1 MSDPSYSSVHAI
13 TGRKVSPE
21 SLSQAVA
28 TASPVWGVRPIV
40 SGIRTDLDLTPA
52 RLAQLL
58 RDAELGY
65 PQAYLELA
73 EEMEE
78 RYLHYRGVL
87 DTRKRAVAALEWS
100 ADAAGD
106 AAQAKGDAE
115 LVASGFKKIK
125 LREAVAD
132 AMDAVG
138 KGFAVLQV
146 FWDTS
151 KRPWLPVR
159 LEWCDPR
166 WFSWGEDG
174 RTPHLRDDGGDK
186 PLSDYPYRFIV
197 HTPHLKSG
205 LPIRGGLA
213 RAVAWA
219 YCFANF
225 SLTDWVVFLEIYGQ
239 PLRLGKYDPLT
250 AHSRSADIEVLEAAV
265 RNLGSDASAVIPK
278 DMMIEFI
285 QSSARGNADLYENL
299 LRYLDARVSI
309 LVLGQTGTTEGTPG
323 RLGND
328 TAQQEVRYDILD
340 ADAGALGDTLSATL
354 ARWIVELNHGPREE
368 WPTYTAQ
375 LLEPEDLDALAG
387 QIAKL
392 APLAPEGEGI
402 PWSWVREKW
411 GIPLPRDGEAVLR
424 PGAGSGGADG
434 GGGGA
439 GVAGM
444 ATKTTPAASEAVL
457 RLFGHAS
464 RMRSGK
470 RPEKPQEAI
479 SPDRRY
485 HRTAQ
490 DAISSDA
497 RRGSAYGHPETG
509 SCGCSAHAQAGE
521 DWIDALAEELG
532 GDWQPQL
539 DPVLA
544 PLLAAAEQ
552 SGSYAE
558 FMEKLPLLLAQMDAQ
573 AVADPL
579 TLATLASRAKGDM
592 SDEQ

>member
-1 MSDPSYSSVHAI
+1 MAESYSAVHAI

-21 SLSQAVA
+21 SLTRPVA
-28 TASPVWGVRPIV
+28 TASPVWGVRPVV

-106 AAQAKGDAE
+106 DSQAKADAE
-115 LVASGFKKIK
+115 LVAAGFKRLT
-125 LREAVAD
+125 LRQVVAD

-146 FWDTS
+146 YWDTRQ
-151 KRPWLPVR
+151 RPWLPAR

-186 PLSDYPYRFIV
+186 PLAAFPYRFIV

-225 SLTDWVVFLEIYGQ
+225 SLSDWVTFLEIYGQ

-250 AHSRSADIEVLEAAV
+250 AQSRSADIEVLEAAV
-265 RNLGSDASAVIPK
+265 RNLGADASAVIPK

-285 QSSARGNADLYENL
+285 HSQARGNADLYEQL

-354 ARWIVELNHGPREE
+354 ARWIVELNQGPREN

-424 PGAGSGGADG
+424 PG
-434 GGGGA
+434 GGA
-439 GVAGM
+439 GAPFGPGSGDDGYSGMNSPQRPSQAVSGPAAARRAGPPARPPQNAQEPRLPQGGGIGIAAAVKRALAQRESESTPVAG
-444 ATKTTPAASEAVL
+444 
-457 RLFGHAS
+457 G
-464 RMRSGK
+464 G
-470 RPEKPQEAI
+470 
-479 SPDRRY
+479 
-485 HRTAQ
+485 
-490 DAISSDA
+490 
-497 RRGSAYGHPETG
+497 
-509 SCGCSAHAQAGE
+509 CGCVAHAQADQ

-539 DPVLA
+539 DPVLQ
-544 PLLAAAEQ
+544 PVLAAAEQ
-552 SGSYAE
+552 ARSYAE
-558 FMEKLPLLLAQMDAQ
+558 FLDALPAVLAQMDVEELAGQ
-573 AVADPL
+573 LAIG
-579 TLATLASRAKGDM
+579 TLAARAKGDM
-592 SDEQ
+592 GDEQ